1 MIRKMLLF
9 VLVAGMAAA
18 TVLTLQSRAE
28 IARYRDLRRM

>member
-9 VLVAGMAAA
+9 VLVAGMATA

-28 IARYRDLRRM
+28 IARYRDMRRM

>member
-1 MIRKMLLF
+1 MIRKMLLL
-9 VLVAGMAAA
+9 VLLAGLATG